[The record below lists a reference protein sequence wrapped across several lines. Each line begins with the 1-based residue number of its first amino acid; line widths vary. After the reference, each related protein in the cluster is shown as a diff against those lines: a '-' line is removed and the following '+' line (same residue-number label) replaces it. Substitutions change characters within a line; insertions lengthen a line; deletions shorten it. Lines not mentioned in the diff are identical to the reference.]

1 MTERQILEQFR
12 NTPAGQKL
20 LKTIRFAEG
29 TSGPKGYQT
38 MFGGGTFQDM
48 SRHPDKVIRSG
59 GYASAAAGAYQF
71 LPGTWQS
78 QASRLGLKGFGPE
91 EQDIAALGLARNRLM
106 GIGGLATV
114 EKEGLSQRVAAALSP
129 EWASFPTE
137 TGRSYYGQPVKSLSK
152 LQEVYG
158 QAAAPAPQP
167 VAQPKKETR
176 SVEQILASSLGLGEK
191 PELDLKNAIAGE
203 LVKSALGSAFS
214 TPGLIAPPSLFSNY
228 PLLPLPG
235 IGGQ

>member
-12 NTPAGQKL
+12 KTPAGQKL

-48 SRHPDKVIRSG
+48 SRHPDKVVRSG

-106 GIGGLATV
+106 DIGGLATV

-158 QAAAPAPQP
+158 QQVAPAPAPAPVAAAPKQDS
-167 VAQPKKETR
+167 R
-176 SVEQILASSLGLGEK
+176 SVEEIISSSLGLKEK
-191 PELDLKNAIAGE
+191 PEFNLKQQLTQGLLQE
-203 LVKSALGSAFS
+203 ALKGA
-214 TPGLIAPPSLFSNY
+214 IAPPSLFSNI
-228 PLLPLPG
+228 PLRPLPP
-235 IGGQ
+235 IGF

>member
-1 MTERQILEQFR
+1 MTERQLLEQFR
-12 NTPAGQKL
+12 STPAGQKL

-78 QASRLGLKGFGPE
+78 QASRLGLKGFGE
-91 EQDIAALGLARNRLM
+91 KEQDIAALALARNRLM
-106 GIGGLATV
+106 DIGGLTTV
-114 EKEGLSQRVAAALSP
+114 QKEGLSQRVASALAP

-137 TGRSYYGQPVKSLSK
+137 SGRSYYGQPVKPLSK

-158 QAAAPAPQP
+158 QDVAPTAPPVVAAAPQ
-167 VAQPKKETR
+167 QDTR
-176 SVEQILASSLGLGEK
+176 SVEEILSSSLGLKEK
-191 PELDLKNAIAGE
+191 PELGLKEKLTQGLLQEAIKGVA
-203 LVKSALGSAFS
+203 SPFN
-214 TPGLIAPPSLFSNY
+214 LFSQI
-228 PLLPLPG
+228 PMFSMPP
-235 IGGQ
+235 IGF